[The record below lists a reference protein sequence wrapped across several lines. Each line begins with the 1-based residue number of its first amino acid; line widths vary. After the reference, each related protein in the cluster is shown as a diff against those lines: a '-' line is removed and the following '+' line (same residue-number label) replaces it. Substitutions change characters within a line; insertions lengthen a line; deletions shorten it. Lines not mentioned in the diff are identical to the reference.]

1 VIIFINPQSG
11 PEMPAMPFNVHD
23 MRLHQRAF
31 SLSVSANGT
40 LNCRDISDQAMKK
53 NPTRSRKFFCA
64 FALSLLCFTQ
74 FSGFAWDYE
83 GHRVVNQLALASLPA
98 DFPAF
103 ALAPAARERIA
114 FLGGEP
120 DRWRNV
126 TDVTLRHV
134 NGPDHYIDLEELVAY
149 GIDARALPHFRY
161 DFMAQLAL
169 TRAAHPGRFPEIDP
183 ARNEDHTRQLAGFL
197 PWAIVE
203 NFDKLKSGFSCLKA
217 YQEDGTPGEIANVQ
231 QNILYIM
238 GVMGHYV
245 GDAAQ
250 PLHTTI
256 HHHGWIG
263 DNPHHYTTN
272 ATFHAWIDGGYFQ
285 KTGGLDL
292 AELQPHIHPAQLLSA
307 AGRDGQPKDNFG
319 LIVDYILEQH
329 QLVEPLYQL
338 DRDGKLSGEGE
349 IGLQGKPF
357 LTGQLVKAG
366 QMLGNLWQTAWQ
378 EAAPDT
384 YLKAQ
389 LARRKAAHAGQPARN

>member
-1 VIIFINPQSG
+1 VHRSSVIIFIDRQSC
-11 PEMPAMPFNVHD
+11 PEPSAMPSNFHD
-23 MRLHQRAF
+23 LRLPQRAF
-31 SLSVSANGT
+31 SLSVSGNGT
-40 LNCRDISDQAMKK
+40 LNCRDITDQAMKT
-53 NPTRSRKFFCA
+53 NPTRTRKALCA
-64 FALSLLCFTQ
+64 FVLSVLCFTQ

-83 GHRVVNQLALASLPA
+83 GHRIVNQLALASLPA

-103 ALAPAARERIA
+103 ALTPAARERLA

-126 TDVTLRHV
+126 TDPILRHV
-134 NGPDHYIDLEELVAY
+134 NGPDHYIDLEELVTY
-149 GIDARALPHFRY
+149 GIDARALPRFRY
-161 DFMAQLAL
+161 DFAAQLAL
-169 TRAAHPGRFPEIDP
+169 ARAAHPGRFPEIDP
-183 ARNEDHTRQLAGFL
+183 ARNEDHTRQLVGFL

-217 YQEDGTPGEIANVQ
+217 YQDDGTPAEIANAQ

-263 DNPHHYTTN
+263 DNPRHYTTN
-272 ATFHAWIDGGYFQ
+272 AAFHAWIDGGYFQ
-285 KTGGLDL
+285 KTGGLNL
-292 AELQPHIHPAQLLSA
+292 AELQPHILSA
-307 AGRDGQPKDNFG
+307 ASHDRRSQDIFS
-319 LIVDYILEQH
+319 LAMDYILEQH

-349 IGLQGKPF
+349 IGLQGKTF
-357 LTGQLVKAG
+357 LTSQLVKAG
-366 QMLGNLWQTAWQ
+366 QMLGNLWYTAWQ
-378 EAAPDT
+378 EAASDT

-389 LARRKAAHAGQPARN
+389 LARRKAARADNPARN